1 MASAALWT
9 SHDVGGSRRGRVGGR
24 ADSRGGDGS
33 TKRGHCRTLG
43 SQARRTDGAG
53 KHRVGPRSQHLYK
66 PKKSPDVT
74 DSSVS
79 HHITPPW
86 SRPTCVSLARPALL
100 SATDNFISATSA
112 PSESFSS
119 SIGLIPSTLHKAHR
133 PVASCPEWTSPM
145 RSKNVVKVLIFP
157 SCAPVGPKS
166 YATA

>member
-86 SRPTCVSLARPALL
+86 SRPTCVSLARTALL
-100 SATDNFISATSA
+100 SATDNFYFGHQRSLRVSLLFNRSHPPHLTQSAQTS
-112 PSESFSS
+112 
-119 SIGLIPSTLHKAHR
+119 GLVPR
-133 PVASCPEWTSPM
+133 M
-145 RSKNVVKVLIFP
+145 D
-157 SCAPVGPKS
+157 
-166 YATA
+166 